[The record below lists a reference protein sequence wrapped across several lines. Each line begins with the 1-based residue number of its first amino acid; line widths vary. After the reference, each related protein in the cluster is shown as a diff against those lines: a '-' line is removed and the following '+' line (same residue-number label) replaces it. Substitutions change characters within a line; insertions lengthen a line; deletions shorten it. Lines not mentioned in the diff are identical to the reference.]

1 MTNRF
6 VELLKPYPEA
16 DLMPYYSFHPPG
28 YIFVPAF
35 RMGRWDGRIRFL
47 RRNKVPTG
55 LFLVTRKAIEV
66 DLGVRFKVRNDL
78 EKILF
83 SANGISSDR
92 DYQNECVEAMI
103 EAANKY
109 AGGLILSATGTGKT
123 RLTGQFFSRLKGNG
137 CFIVDELTLLKQA
150 QEELSKVLGEEVG
163 EVGDSK
169 FLPQRITVA
178 TAQTLHLHEDDPKFE
193 PWTES
198 LKVNVIDEIHVQMNR
213 RSFNIVEAIAPPVVF
228 GLTATLELQKKHIRT
243 RAYALA
249 GPVCYEYPLTQGQ
262 KEGHLVQ
269 GVVVQ
274 ILKEGRETATV
285 SKSASMLD
293 YTTDYSNCIVH
304 DESRNELICD
314 LLREAVKH
322 NYFPLVL
329 VERVAHLKLLSEM
342 ISDLPHSI
350 ICGEKKAEERLQAK
364 LKFEA
369 GKVKV
374 LLANK
379 VFQKGVDIKKVDV
392 IIDGGGMKSK
402 NRAVQIFG
410 RGIRLAEGKKGLI
423 HFDICDVG
431 NRFEGA
437 GKSRR
442 RAFKKVG
449 IPVKKVSFD
458 DFSVGKLLLKGER
471 FLLLQVDGNASQRAR
486 ATANVPV

>member
-28 YIFVPAF
+28 YRFVPSF
-35 RMGRWDGRIRFL
+35 RMGRWDGKIRFL
-47 RRNKVPTG
+47 RRSKVPTG
-55 LFLVTRKAIEV
+55 LFQATRKQIEA
-66 DLGVRFKVRNDL
+66 DLNLKFKVEKQL
-78 EKILF
+78 EKVEF
-83 SANGISSDR
+83 ANRGISSDR

-103 EAANKY
+103 QAANKHS
-109 AGGLILSATGTGKT
+109 GGLILSATGTGKT

-169 FLPQRITVA
+169 FLPKRITVA
-178 TAQTLHLHEDDPKFE
+178 TSQTLHLHEQDPRFAD
-193 PWTES
+193 WTES
-198 LKVNVIDEIHVQMNR
+198 LKVNVIDEIHTQMNR
-213 RSFNIVEAIAPPVVF
+213 RSFDIVEAIAPPVVF
-228 GLTATLELQKKHIRT
+228 GLTATLELQKKHVRT

-262 KEGHLVQ
+262 KEGHLVK
-269 GVVVQ
+269 GVVIQ
-274 ILKEGRETATV
+274 ILKEGQQTASV
-285 SKSASMLD
+285 SRSASMLD

-304 DESRNELICD
+304 DESRNELICE

-342 ISDLPHSI
+342 ISDLPHRV
-350 ICGEKKAEERLQAK
+350 ICGEKRAEERLQSK
-364 LKFEA
+364 LKFES

-392 IIDGGGMKSK
+392 IIDGGAMKSK

-410 RGIRLAEGKKGLI
+410 RGIRLAEGKKGLL
-423 HFDICDVG
+423 HFDLGDIG
-431 NRFEGA
+431 NRFEA
-437 GKSRR
+437 AAKSRR

-449 IPVKKVSFD
+449 IPVKK
-458 DFSVGKLLLKGER
+458 LLFER
-471 FLLLQVDGNASQRAR
+471 FKVQGLLQRAENFLEQNLEKR
-486 ATANVPV
+486 PKIESST